1 MENKSV
7 VKSVVKSVK
16 LNEKQV
22 AILGVL
28 KGAEKPMTLREVSA
42 VVGFEVKSGT
52 TNSLVKN
59 GYMAIVG
66 ERVIVCEVCG
76 HKHKV
81 KEYSLG
87 AKEYVGA

>member
-7 VKSVVKSVK
+7 KVVK

-22 AILGVL
+22 AILEVL
-28 KGAEKPMTLREVSA
+28 KGTEKPMTLREISV

-59 GYMAIVG
+59 GYMAVVG
-66 ERVIVCEVCG
+66 ERIIVCEACG

-87 AKEYVGA
+87 TKEYVGA